1 MRRVYLLGLLTM
13 ALLLCGA
20 AQAQQVRLASPP
32 KVEKVQNRV
41 TLTWQAETEQEVAAY
56 EIQRKTPTSMGHVL
70 LHTLPAHGPGKAY
83 TYTDADLYKEVSALA
98 DYQLVAVYRNGS
110 RQAIFNVQV
119 NYTTTGLRRTWG
131 SLKAMF
137 Q

>member
-1 MRRVYLLGLLTM
+1 M

-20 AQAQQVRLASPP
+20 AQAQQVRLAGPP

-41 TLTWQAETEQEVAAY
+41 TLTWQAETEQDVAAY
-56 EIQRKTPTSMGHVL
+56 EIQRKTPTSTGHIL
-70 LHTLPAHGPGKAY
+70 LHTLPAHGPGKTY

-98 DYQLVAVYRNGS
+98 DYQLVAVYRDGS
-110 RQAIFNVQV
+110 RQSIFNVQV